1 MTIFIPVLIIC
12 INAQCEFQQA
22 MTYYLAESQCRTVM
36 TQQKTQMQT
45 LTARAG
51 TTAVIE
57 GTCIT
62 ADIKAIRGYAI

>member
-22 MTYYLAESQCRTVM
+22 QTHYSTDAQCRVVM
-36 TQQKTQMQT
+36 EQQRRRITM

-51 TTAVIE
+51 TEAVIE

-62 ADIKAIRGYAI
+62 ADIPVSRGWPT